1 MTPPRKPAAHRFQ
14 ERPVRSGWVGKASVS
29 QPVVT
34 DRLRS
39 IVAADAVTTFG
50 WPVRIL
56 RIEHSDSATTY
67 FLASEITI
75 VAPQGAQIFWEEQ

>member
-1 MTPPRKPAAHRFQ
+1 M
-14 ERPVRSGWVGKASVS
+14 RSGWVGEQSVS

-39 IVAADAVTTFG
+39 IIANDAVTSFG
-50 WPVRIL
+50 FPVRIL
-56 RIEHSDSATTY
+56 RIEHNNGATTY
-67 FLASEITI
+67 YLASEITV

>member
-1 MTPPRKPAAHRFQ
+1 M
-14 ERPVRSGWVGKASVS
+14 RSGWVGEASVS

-39 IVAADAVTTFG
+39 IIADDAVTSFG
-50 WPVRIL
+50 FPVRIL
-56 RIEHSDSATTY
+56 RIEHNNSATTY